1 MMRSNVIL
9 WASVALLVLFA
20 FFFMPAHEYFKDA
33 YGRETDVSP
42 DAPPTPDFLKP
53 VDARTGK
60 AKNQ

>member
-9 WASVALLVLFA
+9 WASIALIALFA
-20 FFFMPAHEYFKDA
+20 FFLMPAHEYFKDA

-53 VDARTGK
+53 IDERTGRV
-60 AKNQ
+60 KNQ